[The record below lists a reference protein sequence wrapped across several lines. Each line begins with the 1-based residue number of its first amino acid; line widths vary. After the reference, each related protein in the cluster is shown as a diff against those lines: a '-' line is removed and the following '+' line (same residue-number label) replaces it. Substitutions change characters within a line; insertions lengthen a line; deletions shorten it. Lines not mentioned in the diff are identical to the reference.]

1 MAKISVLIVDK
12 GIDSKGVIANTAF
25 VLGLTAG
32 REISADTFGEDVVDG
47 DGMKHKYL
55 TKIGHLVRK
64 AGQNKIRTLR
74 EEFADR
80 DDILVID
87 YTEEAAPADY
97 DQYTCNLSSHCG
109 EEIKYRALYIR
120 GPADV
125 ILPPTKNLPRL

>member
-55 TKIGHLVRK
+55 TRIGHLVRK

-74 EEFADR
+74 EEFANR
-80 DDILVID
+80 DDI
-87 YTEEAAPADY
+87 TG
-97 DQYTCNLSSHCG
+97 H
-109 EEIKYRALYIR
+109 
-120 GPADV
+120 
-125 ILPPTKNLPRL
+125 